1 MRDPVCPLVL
11 ALYGHPDAGTCWEKH
26 CDGKLREA
34 GFLPIVNW
42 AGCYR
47 HSKLRGV
54 LSVYVDDFKL
64 ACHAD
69 DEKKIWK
76 LLQGRIK
83 LEDPT
88 MLKQYLGCT
97 HVHHGGDLGK
107 EVKVPGGWLPIPG
120 YKEASKNEAKHKVK
134 GIEYN
139 MSSFIEQC
147 VSAYLELAGLPVTKL
162 SAKAA
167 TPFTDE
173 TNAFTTEEPEGKLT
187 NIALKVLMKILYA
200 ARYCRPD
207 LLRATCALARRVSK
221 WTTECDRRLHR
232 LVSYMHLT
240 VNHKQYA
247 YVGDEFSQCTIAL
260 FADADY
266 AGDKTNSWST
276 SGVFIAIVGPRT
288 YVPIVAV
295 SKKQT
300 CTSHSTCEAEV
311 VAFNTGLKAAL
322 PIMDLWEAIMPYFS
336 PAKVGAVS
344 TPKLEAAKIDPGSFA
359 GGVPPDSARLAG
371 ADALDSP

>member
-1 MRDPVCPLVL
+1 M
-11 ALYGHPDAGTCWEKH
+11 
-26 CDGKLREA
+26 
-34 GFLPIVNW
+34 
-42 AGCYR
+42 
-47 HSKLRGV
+47 
-54 LSVYVDDFKL
+54 
-64 ACHAD
+64 
-69 DEKKIWK
+69 
-76 LLQGRIK
+76 
-83 LEDPT
+83 
-88 MLKQYLGCT
+88 
-97 HVHHGGDLGK
+97 
-107 EVKVPGGWLPIPG
+107 
-120 YKEASKNEAKHKVK
+120 K

-200 ARYCRPD
+200 AGYCRPD

-240 VNHKQYA
+240 VNSKQYA
-247 YVGDEFSQCTIAL
+247 YVGDDFSQCTIAL

-266 AGDKTNSWST
+266 AGDKTNSLST

-336 PAKVGAVS
+336 PAKAGAVR
-344 TPKLEAAKIDPGSFA
+344 TAKLEAAKIDPGSFA

-371 ADALDSP
+371 ADALDSHEPGQFSAELYIFEDNTSTICVLEKGASNKLAHLTRTHRVNLHWLSEVCASQGIHVGHIGTDDQAGDIFTKAFTDPLKWDTLTKLVGMYESNVFRSHQGSSSSG